1 MISLPSAVR
10 IFVCTTPTDMRRQFD
25 GLSALVSHALEKDPL
40 SGDFFVFLN
49 RSRTLCKILCWDRDG
64 YLLVAK
70 RLERGRFQSP
80 PASDNSASA
89 EIDAVTLSMI
99 LGGIDLASAKRRKRY
114 EHPDAFAS
122 GSRMTDNRHSVSD
135 RSGTQARCE
144 RGQ

>member
-1 MISLPSAVR
+1 MISIPSAVR
-10 IFVCTTPTDMRRQFD
+10 IFICTVPTDMRRQFD
-25 GLSALVSHALEKDPL
+25 GLSAMVSNALEMDPL

-64 YLLVAK
+64 FLLVAK
-70 RLERGRFQSP
+70 RLARGRFQSP
-80 PASDNSASA
+80 AAADASRVA

-122 GSRMTDNRHSVSD
+122 RPRMTGARQSSSD
-135 RSGTQARCE
+135 
-144 RGQ
+144 

>member
-1 MISLPSAVR
+1 MISISSAVR

-25 GLSALVSHALEKDPL
+25 GLSALVTHALEMDPL

-64 YLLVAK
+64 FLLVAK
-70 RLERGRFQSP
+70 RLCRGRFQSP
-80 PASDNSASA
+80 AATDASSIA

-114 EHPDAFAS
+114 QHPNASSASADA
-122 GSRMTDNRHSVSD
+122 GRD
-135 RSGTQARCE
+135 RQTSSSAQA
-144 RGQ
+144 QH